1 MGWRRRV
8 VTAALLSAVLAIG
21 SVPAAPT
28 AAAIVGGEP
37 ADPATSAFVARL
49 DVTRT
54 ATSTYTCS
62 GALVAPR
69 LVLTAAHCLFSP
81 DVGDWTVTFTG
92 ADTQT
97 RQVIALVPFS
107 SNAGARGGGSTDDL
121 AIVQLDRAVDRAPVA
136 LDTDPGTLA
145 RLAAAAA
152 PVSELGY
159 GATSP
164 NGVVEGGG
172 RLREAG
178 QVVTGGIAGSTD
190 VAPIL
195 QATPS
200 AAGGVAP
207 GSCANGDSGGPLV
220 TAGDRPVLLGVTS
233 TGVEGGT
240 TCWSTRVD
248 AGSPYRAW
256 LDRLIAT
263 PGSGNEGRTPAA
275 LAVPAL
281 PGSPAPPGS
290 PTLPGPALPG
300 VPVSTAPLAVPAA
313 DLGPL
318 AGTAAA
324 DLLTARPAPAGP
336 SPVPI
341 VIVFTAP

>member
-1 MGWRRRV
+1 MGWRRRFL
-8 VTAALLSAVLAIG
+8 TAALLAAGLAIG

-28 AAAIVGGEP
+28 AGAIVGGEP

-54 ATSTYTCS
+54 STSTYTCS

-81 DVGDWTVTFTG
+81 RVEDWTVAFTG
-92 ADTQT
+92 ADPQT

-107 SNAGARGGGSTDDL
+107 STAGARGGGSIDDL
-121 AIVQLDRAVDRAPVA
+121 AILQLDRAVDRAPVA
-136 LDTDPGTLA
+136 LDSDAGTLA
-145 RLAAAAA
+145 RLAAAGA
-152 PVSELGY
+152 PVVELGY

-164 NGVVEGGG
+164 DGVVEGGG

-220 TAGDRPVLLGVTS
+220 TAGARPVLLGVTS
-233 TGVEGGT
+233 TGVEGAA

-263 PGSGNEGRTPAA
+263 PGSGNEGPAPGGLA
-275 LAVPAL
+275 GPAVP
-281 PGSPAPPGS
+281 GG
-290 PTLPGPALPG
+290 ALPG
-300 VPVSTAPLAVPAA
+300 VPPASPGTVPVSMAPPTVTTAE
-313 DLGPL
+313 LGPL

-324 DLLTARPAPAGP
+324 DLVTSRPAPAGRG
-336 SPVPI
+336 SVPI
-341 VIVFTAP
+341 VIVFNGA